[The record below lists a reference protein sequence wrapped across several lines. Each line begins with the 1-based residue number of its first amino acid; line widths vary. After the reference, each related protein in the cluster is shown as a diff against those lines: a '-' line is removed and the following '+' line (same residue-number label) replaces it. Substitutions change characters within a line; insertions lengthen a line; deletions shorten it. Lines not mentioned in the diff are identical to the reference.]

1 MLAVNQGY
9 SSFGGSDAVWPWKSR
24 TSNSQYY
31 FCIIKWTDNNVGWTK
46 EDDIG
51 LLNDLIAMGT
61 HNVAQIGSR
70 LIAV

>member
-1 MLAVNQGY
+1 ME
-9 SSFGGSDAVWPWKSR
+9 
-24 TSNSQYY
+24 
-31 FCIIKWTDNNVGWTK
+31 

-51 LLNDLIAMGT
+51 LHDDLIAMGT